1 MYFRQSQSENQKN
14 FTFHGL
20 LLIVLFTRRS
30 QYAIKTFEN
39 LNFGPQRYVRT
50 SLPPRPSAPKVY
62 TPVACTNLLVARYPR
77 EASSV
82 PPVTCWR
89 HYRTGRIGVAARSSC
104 LGGVH
109 VGLLL
114 CLGDVLLVPDSFVT
128 KPIVNLELDKIV

>member
-1 MYFRQSQSENQKN
+1 M
-14 FTFHGL
+14 
-20 LLIVLFTRRS
+20 
-30 QYAIKTFEN
+30 
-39 LNFGPQRYVRT
+39 
-50 SLPPRPSAPKVY
+50 PPRPSAPKVY

-128 KPIVNLELDKIV
+128 KPIVNLELDKIVRLNILNVLYYGNPEDQEVDQYQNKPAKP